1 MRTLILLAAAV
12 VGLPFLGSL
21 VGDAA
26 AQSQANLSFEAQW
39 ARPTPPSAR
48 TGAVYGV
55 IRNSGSN
62 PDRLIGASSPVAERI
77 EMHETAIEGD
87 IARMRPVAS
96 VPVPAASMVPIQP
109 GGLHLM
115 LVNLTSQLRLDQSFP
130 ITLRFA
136 SGTEVTTD
144 VPIMTGSRSVP
155 HGGH

>member
-1 MRTLILLAAAV
+1 MRAFLAAAM
-12 VGLPFLGSL
+12 VGLAVHGSP

-26 AQSQANLSFEAQW
+26 AQPQGNLSFEAQW

-55 IRNSGSN
+55 IRNNGSTA
-62 PDRLIGASSPVAERI
+62 DRLIGASSPVAERV

-96 VPVPAASMVPIQP
+96 VPVPAASIVPIQP
-109 GGLHLM
+109 GRLHLM
-115 LVNLTSQLRLDQSFP
+115 LVNLTTQLRRDQSFP

-136 SGTEVTTD
+136 SGTEVTAD
-144 VPIMTGSRSVP
+144 IPIMTGSRSVP